1 VAGAL
6 LGEARG
12 TQHRLRHQLC
22 GDIARQADLHAG
34 VWTRLRGAVSLAAAL
49 SLPDDL
55 HARDL
60 VLALTFDVI
69 LFTLLVPSVRRDP
82 ATGRL
87 VGTKRRYTYRFGSKD
102 GKFPWYGTRP
112 WDGYPP
118 EVAKYFDNGPRAQTP
133 PSPLRCPGHRRPG

>member
-1 VAGAL
+1 MACTL

-34 VWTRLRGAVSLAAAL
+34 VWTRLRAAVTLAAAL

-60 VLALTFDVI
+60 VLALTFGVI
-69 LFTLLVPSVRRDP
+69 LFTLLVQGATMRALVVHLRLERPRGGPS
-82 ATGRL
+82 G
-87 VGTKRRYTYRFGSKD
+87 
-102 GKFPWYGTRP
+102 
-112 WDGYPP
+112 
-118 EVAKYFDNGPRAQTP
+118 
-133 PSPLRCPGHRRPG
+133 C